1 VLHKCHTPL
10 AHTHAHAYA
19 QVRTHAHPGA
29 HTQAHTRDRVQIS
42 QIKTKRT
49 KHKRI
54 TNLEQI
60 RTKRETVSTV
70 VKMFNLVNG
79 QYWFNLLIL
88 NKNKKRLTY
97 FVVYVHSCYIEKIY
111 IRITKA
117 LNRSSLASS
126 SWDVKDTTL
135 FDNGIECIPKAQAPL
150 MFYKLMH
157 WTINKNNFLSG

>member
-1 VLHKCHTPL
+1 MHKYHTHLVLHKCHTPL
-10 AHTHAHAYA
+10 AHTRIHAHTWAHTPG
-19 QVRTHAHPGA
+19 RTH
-29 HTQAHTRDRVQIS
+29 TRVQIS
-42 QIKTKRT
+42 KTKTKRT

-54 TNLEQI
+54 TNLEQT
-60 RTKRETVSTV
+60 RTKRETVSAV
-70 VKMFNLVNG
+70 VKMFNLVTG

-97 FVVYVHSCYIEKIY
+97 FVVYVHSCYIETIY
-111 IRITKA
+111 RRITKA

-157 WTINKNNFLSG
+157 

>member
-1 VLHKCHTPL
+1 M
-10 AHTHAHAYA
+10 
-19 QVRTHAHPGA
+19 RTNHE
-29 HTQAHTRDRVQIS
+29 
-42 QIKTKRT
+42 
-49 KHKRI
+49 RI
-54 TNLEQI
+54 TNLEQT
-60 RTKRETVSTV
+60 RTKRETVSAV
-70 VKMFNLVNG
+70 VKMFNLVTG

-97 FVVYVHSCYIEKIY
+97 FVVYVHSCYIETIY
-111 IRITKA
+111 RRITKA

-157 WTINKNNFLSG
+157 WTINKNSFLFGYDN

>member
-1 VLHKCHTPL
+1 MSHPSR
-10 AHTHAHAYA
+10 AHTHTRA
-19 QVRTHAHPGA
+19 RTHTRTPGRIRLGA
-29 HTQAHTRDRVQIS
+29 HTRANRYTIT
-42 QIKTKRT
+42 KTKRT

-54 TNLEQI
+54 TNLEQT
-60 RTKRETVSTV
+60 RTKRETVLAV
-70 VKMFNLVNG
+70 VKMFNFVTG

-157 WTINKNNFLSG
+157 WTINKNNFLFGYDN